1 MLFVRFYTVPKSI
14 HSIDSN
20 KPIWG
25 LRSLKKRLGSIL
37 SWRIINISRNL
48 IGCFRGI
55 GNWRTLNIFTA
66 NQNHGLMYHWYKC
79 IAAVF
84 KRIIFN
90 ILTFF
95 FISIIVLAKV
105 KTERIG
111 KDSFTVK
118 KKQQKKNKKSRQKER
133 KCGSK
138 ICKKNL
144 VLIFVCMIMTC
155 LLNLC

>member
-1 MLFVRFYTVPKSI
+1 
-14 HSIDSN
+14 
-20 KPIWG
+20 
-25 LRSLKKRLGSIL
+25 
-37 SWRIINISRNL
+37 
-48 IGCFRGI
+48 
-55 GNWRTLNIFTA
+55 
-66 NQNHGLMYHWYKC
+66 MYHWYKC

-118 KKQQKKNKKSRQKER
+118 KKKQQKKQNKKSRQKER

-144 VLIFVCMIMTC
+144 VLIFVYEYEMFAKYQMNRIST
-155 LLNLC
+155 NDTYTHSYDKQPSSITHANDRSGISINSKNKRNTPKIK

>member
-1 MLFVRFYTVPKSI
+1 
-14 HSIDSN
+14 
-20 KPIWG
+20 
-25 LRSLKKRLGSIL
+25 
-37 SWRIINISRNL
+37 
-48 IGCFRGI
+48 
-55 GNWRTLNIFTA
+55 
-66 NQNHGLMYHWYKC
+66 MYHWYKC

-118 KKQQKKNKKSRQKER
+118 KKQQEKNKKSRQKER

-144 VLIFVCMIMTC
+144 VLIFVYEYEMFAKYQMNRIST
-155 LLNLC
+155 NDTYTHSYDKQPSSITHANDRSGISINSKNKRNTPKIK